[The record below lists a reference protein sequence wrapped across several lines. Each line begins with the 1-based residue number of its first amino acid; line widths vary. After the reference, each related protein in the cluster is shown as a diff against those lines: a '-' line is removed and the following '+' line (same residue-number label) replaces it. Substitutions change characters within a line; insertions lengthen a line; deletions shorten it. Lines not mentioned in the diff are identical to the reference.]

1 MGWACLYCHY
11 KQQQWSKIIWS
22 NEAYIYLGN
31 NFTRIFITCHADEEY
46 LEDCL
51 VPTFK
56 QSPVHIMVWGYII
69 QGRKGPLIVL
79 EYPGGKGGAINMIRY
94 CEQVLEGA
102 LLDFYKD
109 MTQVHGPIQ
118 FQQDS
123 VSCHVSKRT
132 KEWLC
137 DYGVSLLYHPLNS
150 PDLSPIEPV
159 WHELK
164 KIVRAL
170 PHPPTSVDELKSTV
184 LTTSDVQ
191 GFVTYLKVRYR
202 VQEGKGQGKNFM
214 TLNRP
219 LTLVKGQGFLRG
231 FLGFS
236 FLYHGTLDVVCI

>member
-1 MGWACLYCHY
+1 
-11 KQQQWSKIIWS
+11 
-22 NEAYIYLGN
+22 
-31 NFTRIFITCHADEEY
+31 
-46 LEDCL
+46 
-51 VPTFK
+51 
-56 QSPVHIMVWGYII
+56 MVWGYII

-109 MTQVHGPIQ
+109 MTCVHGPIQ

-184 LTTSDVQ
+184 LAAWDQLDIADVDK
-191 GFVTYLKVRYR
+191 YIHSMPDR
-202 VQEGKGQGKNFM
+202 VAAIFQAKGGHTHF
-214 TLNRP
+214 
-219 LTLVKGQGFLRG
+219 
-231 FLGFS
+231 
-236 FLYHGTLDVVCI
+236 